1 MRYQKFSETLTNDR
15 YILDIVT
22 SGYKIEFCTEPFQ
35 THPRITP
42 VPKILEKREIIQKE
56 VNSLLENGAIRPVQE
71 IQGEFI
77 STIFLISKMRHEAN
91 NQFKTSKSVY
101 TKIHFKMETL
111 QTALA
116 SIQKDDFLTS
126 LELKDAYFRIPV
138 ALDHKKYLRF
148 LREKQCYEF
157 QCLPFGLKSSPQVF
171 MKCTQPLIAHI
182 RSKGHKGLIYLDN
195 SLWMTQSFHQSQL
208 QIQEVMSIFQ
218 KAGFTTNMEKL
229 SLIPMQEVTFI
240 GYLINT
246 SKMMVYLPQE
256 KIILLRKE
264 IQSLLDNCF
273 PKFVK
278 WPG

>member
-42 VPKILEKREIIQKE
+42 VPKLLEKREIIQKE

-77 STIFLISKMRHEAN
+77 STIFLMSKKTGGMRPIIN
-91 NQFKTSKSVY
+91 LKPLNQFIQT
-101 TKIHFKMETL
+101 IHFKMETL

-182 RSKGHKGLIYLDN
+182 RSKGHRGLIYLDN

-273 PKFVK
+273 PKIR
-278 WPG
+278 

>member
-22 SGYKIEFCTEPFQ
+22 SGYKIEFRTEPFQ

-56 VNSLLENGAIRPVQE
+56 FNSLLENEAIRPVQE

-77 STIFLISKMRHEAN
+77 STIFLISKKTGGMRPIIN
-91 NQFKTSKSVY
+91 LKPLNQFIQT
-101 TKIHFKMETL
+101 IHFKMETL

-171 MKCTQPLIAHI
+171 MKCTHPLIAHI
-182 RSKGHKGLIYLDN
+182 RSKGHRGLIYLDN

-218 KAGFTTNMEKL
+218 KAGFTTNMEK
-229 SLIPMQEVTFI
+229 SSPIPMQEVTFI

-246 SKMMVYLPQE
+246 CKMMVYLPKE

-273 PKFVK
+273 PKIR
-278 WPG
+278 